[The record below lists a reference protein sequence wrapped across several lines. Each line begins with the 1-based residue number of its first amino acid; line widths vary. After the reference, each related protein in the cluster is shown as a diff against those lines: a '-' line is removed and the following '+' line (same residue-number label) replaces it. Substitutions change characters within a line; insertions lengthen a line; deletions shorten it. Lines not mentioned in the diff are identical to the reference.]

1 MPRGVVIPELRQQ
14 FFAALERLIATEGPS
29 GLTGRAVTRE
39 AGVATGLLYTHFR
52 TWDGF
57 LAGYA
62 VDRSFQIAAGVSSL
76 ADRAGDAT
84 VAANLAEAVRAT
96 PLDRIVA
103 LTRLLAFRPDLTPEV
118 ERVLGQGAA
127 GLTAVEQAVT
137 RYLAAEQGI
146 GRVPASAD
154 PDALALALTGT
165 LQRLALAG
173 EPAEA
178 VLTRTGQVIDHVL
191 CGVS

>member
-14 FFAALERLIATEGPS
+14 FFAALERLIATEGLS

-62 VDRSFQIAAGVSSL
+62 VDRSFQITSGVSNL
-76 ADRAGDAT
+76 PGQAGTAT
-84 VAANLAEAVRAT
+84 VAANLAGAVRAT
-96 PLDRIVA
+96 PLDRAAA
-103 LTRLLAFRPDLTPEV
+103 LTRLLAFRADLAPEV
-118 ERVLGQGAA
+118 ERVLGPGTA
-127 GLTAVEQAVT
+127 GLSALERAAA
-137 RYLAAEQGI
+137 RYLAAEQAI

-154 PDALALALTGT
+154 PEALALALIGT
-165 LQRLALAG
+165 MQRLALAG
-173 EPAEA
+173 EPAEVVVSRTGRVIGA
-178 VLTRTGQVIDHVL
+178 VLTA
-191 CGVS
+191 